1 MPLHSHRSYICIG
14 NYQLLIREEPYKKCG
29 FAILGESWPPS
40 LISVMQIRNSK
51 TSEYEE
57 ELLTENKAIYQ
68 NHFTGARTVY
78 DVEYMN

>member
-1 MPLHSHRSYICIG
+1 
-14 NYQLLIREEPYKKCG
+14 
-29 FAILGESWPPS
+29 
-40 LISVMQIRNSK
+40 MQIRNSK